1 MAASNQ
7 KSLHMYEH
15 MLLCEVIGLEF
26 CVWAVY
32 YHNMVRATPCHSS
45 KVLRMEL
52 QATTSYSRHYRTQ
65 ATTSYSRHYRTQAT
79 TSYSRHYKTHRLLLA
94 IVDTTKHTSYY

>member
-45 KVLRMEL
+45 KVLRIEL
-52 QATTSYSRHYRTQ
+52 QATTSYSRQ
-65 ATTSYSRHYRTQAT
+65 YRTQAT

-94 IVDTTKHTSYY
+94 IVDTTEHTGYY